1 METIWNVIHIA
12 TALVTIASLIA
23 VFTETQKDEN
33 FFIGK
38 AQKLLDIVALNI
50 GKAKQ

>member
-1 METIWNVIHIA
+1 MEMIWNFINIG
-12 TALVTIASLIA
+12 TALVAIASAIA
-23 VFTETQKDEN
+23 AITETKKDDDLV
-33 FFIGK
+33 GK